1 MTDSASDGMDDF
13 MEELNKLRANAD
25 KAKRREKEI
34 KERPSE
40 DALREGLIL
49 LTVEVA
55 TGLLESVAE
64 GLPNVTE
71 AQAAWLEAMAIQVK
85 HDALSGEW
93 DL

>member
-13 MEELNKLRANAD
+13 MEELKKLQANAD
-25 KAKRREKEI
+25 KAKRRKKIIE
-34 KERPSE
+34 ERPSE
-40 DALREGLIL
+40 DVFRESIIL

-55 TGLLESVAE
+55 VGLLESVAD

-71 AQAAWLEAMAIQVK
+71 AQATWLEAMAIQVK
-85 HDALSGEW
+85 HDALNGEW

>member
-55 TGLLESVAE
+55 VGLLESVAE